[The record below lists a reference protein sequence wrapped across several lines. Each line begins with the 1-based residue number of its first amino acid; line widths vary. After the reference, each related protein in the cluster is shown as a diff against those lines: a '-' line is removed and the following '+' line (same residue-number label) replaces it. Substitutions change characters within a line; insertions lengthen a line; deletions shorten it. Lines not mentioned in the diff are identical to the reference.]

1 MRSPAFALPAGAG
14 MAGFQLPPLLLLA
27 LGLLLKP
34 AGDAS
39 ASTTAVTS
47 SSMTLESGTESTTLK
62 NLSASPSSHSP
73 LTSETGS
80 SISPSTATSETGS
93 SISPSTATSETDS
106 SIPPS
111 TATSETGSSISPS
124 TATSETGSSIS
135 PSTATSETGSTT
147 PNGPSNS
154 ETTPTIQSSPSST
167 SPGLVPTSPQPETI
181 THPSSGSPSSELI
194 LTSHSSTLS
203 PTSPTSGAE
212 PSSMPSAATFST
224 SVASG
229 PAPGDTGAPKLHRNP
244 GVVVA
249 VCLLVSVLLIGSV
262 VMAVRC
268 SHRGVSEFQKLEN
281 MSMGAVSRTSSFTRH
296 PPE

>member
-34 AGDAS
+34 TGDAS

-47 SSMTLESGTESTTLK
+47 SSMTSESGTESTTLK

-80 SISPSTATSETGS
+80 SITPSTATSETG
-93 SISPSTATSETDS
+93 S

-111 TATSETGSSISPS
+111 TATSETGSSIP
-124 TATSETGSSIS
+124 

-147 PNGPSNS
+147 LNGPLNS
-154 ETTPTIQSSPSST
+154 ETTPTIQSSPSSA

-281 MSMGAVSRTSSFTRH
+281 VSMGAVSHTSSFTRH

>member
-1 MRSPAFALPAGAG
+1 M
-14 MAGFQLPPLLLLA
+14 
-27 LGLLLKP
+27 
-34 AGDAS
+34 
-39 ASTTAVTS
+39 TS
-47 SSMTLESGTESTTLK
+47 ESGTESTTLK

-80 SISPSTATSETGS
+80 SITPSTATSETGS
-93 SISPSTATSETDS
+93 SIAPSTA
-106 SIPPS
+106 
-111 TATSETGSSISPS
+111 ASETGSSISPS
-124 TATSETGSSIS
+124 TATSETGSSIP

-147 PNGPSNS
+147 LNGPLNS
-154 ETTPTIQSSPSST
+154 ETTPTIQSSPSSA

-281 MSMGAVSRTSSFTRH
+281 VSMVSWGLGGRGCPHAGRAPAAKALCVPPAGRREPHVILYPSPTGVTPTGLRLGLGAWGGSRLVGIKPFCSSAAS
-296 PPE
+296 

>member
-167 SPGLVPTSPQPETI
+167 SPG
-181 THPSSGSPSSELI
+181 
-194 LTSHSSTLS
+194 TLS

>member
-47 SSMTLESGTESTTLK
+47 SSMTSESGTESTTLK

-93 SISPSTATSETDS
+93 
-106 SIPPS
+106 
-111 TATSETGSSISPS
+111 
-124 TATSETGSSIS
+124 
-135 PSTATSETGSTT
+135 TT
-147 PNGPSNS
+147 LNGPLNS
-154 ETTPTIQSSPSST
+154 ETTPTIQSSPSSA

-281 MSMGAVSRTSSFTRH
+281 VSMGAVSHTSSFTRH

>member
-47 SSMTLESGTESTTLK
+47 SSMTSESGTESTTLK

-80 SISPSTATSETGS
+80 SISPSTATSET
-93 SISPSTATSETDS
+93 DS
-106 SIPPS
+106 SIP
-111 TATSETGSSISPS
+111 
-124 TATSETGSSIS
+124 

>member
-47 SSMTLESGTESTTLK
+47 SSMTSESGTESTTLK

-93 SISPSTATSETDS
+93 
-106 SIPPS
+106 
-111 TATSETGSSISPS
+111 
-124 TATSETGSSIS
+124 
-135 PSTATSETGSTT
+135 TT
-147 PNGPSNS
+147 LNGPLNS
-154 ETTPTIQSSPSST
+154 ETTPTIQSSPSSAQVQ
-167 SPGLVPTSPQPETI
+167 LVPTSPQPETI

-281 MSMGAVSRTSSFTRH
+281 VSMGAVSHTSSFTRH